1 MFFIWGLGSLAVLHT
16 YMEVCVVILHVAK
29 ALQVKI
35 IELFAQAWYAELSL
49 QQLDD
54 NFCQFVFLIV

>member
-1 MFFIWGLGSLAVLHT
+1 MKLYSCLYVCLFVCLIWGLGSLAVLHT

-49 QQLDD
+49 
-54 NFCQFVFLIV
+54 